1 MLEEKI
7 FPSVCQML
15 GLPDDGGGFD
25 QEVGGFINS
34 AFMVLQQ
41 IGVTPGVFQVRTGDE
56 RWIDSGVAEEL
67 TDTVRTYVFL
77 YVAFGYDPPTT
88 SFQRDLKRDQ
98 LTEFEVRLQLYSE
111 VGPNG

>member
-1 MLEEKI
+1 MLEDQI
-7 FPSVCQML
+7 FPSICQML
-15 GLPDDGGGFD
+15 GLPDDGGGFE
-25 QEVGGFINS
+25 QEVGGHINS

-41 IGVTPGVFQVRTGDE
+41 IGVTPAIFQVTRGDE
-56 RWIDSGVAEEL
+56 NWADVGLPAGLV
-67 TDTVRTYVFL
+67 DTVRTYVFL

>member
-25 QEVGGFINS
+25 QEVGGFINA

-41 IGVTPGVFQVRTGDE
+41 IGVTPGVFQ
-56 RWIDSGVAEEL
+56 IDTPDKTWAEVGLPAGL

>member
-25 QEVGGFINS
+25 QEIGGFINS

-41 IGVTPGVFQVRTGDE
+41 IGVTPAVFQLVTGDE
-56 RWIDSGVAEEL
+56 KWADVPLREGL
-67 TDTVRTYVFL
+67 TDMVRTYVFL
-77 YVAFGYDPPTT
+77 SVAFGYDPPTT

-98 LTEFEVRLQLYSE
+98 LTEYEVRLQLYSE

>member
-25 QEVGGFINS
+25 QEVGALINS

-41 IGVTPGVFQVRTGDE
+41 IGVTPGVFQ
-56 RWIDSGVAEEL
+56 IDTVDKTWSDAGLPEGL

>member
-25 QEVGGFINS
+25 QEVASFINS

-41 IGVTPGVFQVRTGDE
+41 IGVTPAVFQISDG
-56 RWIDSGVAEEL
+56 EEKWEDVPVVEGL
-67 TDTVRTYVFL
+67 IDTVRTYVFL
-77 YVAFGYDPPTT
+77 SVAYGYDPPTT
-88 SFQRDLKRDQ
+88 SFLRDLKRNQ

-111 VGPNG
+111 VGANG